1 MAEPTPRKKGKGK
14 VTTIS
19 GFQVDDTKTL
29 EENLAQLQAARINQ
43 ENVVAKL
50 QEAKMKEAVQK
61 QTEMKK
67 QAINDLYA
75 MEAELS
81 LATNGRVTELSEKQK
96 KKYINDQ
103 YKTQVKEEIKLLKE
117 TGVLKTKETKKQRIQ
132 DLRNSAKDNRE
143 LYKDLKKLK
152 KENGGV
158 LTDEQE
164 AVMKQAKK
172 DSLAGG
178 AMNALIKGLGKLQD
192 AVDGLGNVI
201 NQGISTYS
209 KYQTGINARLQGS
222 RGSTVDIFT
231 EVESNLTKKVGITPY
246 FKTETMLDNLSALVE
261 DGIAANIEQ
270 RAFLQTAKDSIATTF
285 DAANSSLLRIIRL
298 QQSDSTAARLGM
310 EAYLTQ
316 YLNELTQNTEYLKS
330 TFDSVEAALLEASSQ
345 MSADASAEFEYIV
358 QKWLGTLTG
367 TGLSDTTANNIATA
381 VGYLGSGDITN
392 LSNSNVYNLM
402 VMSATRAGLD
412 VGKILSDGL
421 DAGTTNKLLY
431 SMANYLADLSDN
443 SSNVVKSQLAE
454 TFGVTISDLTAASQ
468 LSSSFNTIA
477 QNLLSYSGMYDELSS
492 QMGKLIERTSISSL
506 INNMMDNMKFSLAE
520 NIASNPALSATW
532 QITDLIQGVTGG
544 INIPFVTAMGSG
556 FDLNTTVENLM
567 KLGMVGVSTF
577 SMIGDLISSV
587 GNISDP
593 TGILSSLDIGYGSS
607 SSSISRGT
615 GLKARSAGLSV
626 SQSTFVGNSSS
637 SDIYDTTMNAAEDSA
652 NAKVETATKE
662 QEEDNVVY
670 KINDY
675 LQETFEA
682 HMSEI
687 DKRIRS
693 IDDRINS
700 IVQVEVSNYG
710 LVGIN

>member
-132 DLRNSAKDNRE
+132 DLKDSAKDNRE

-152 KENGGV
+152 KENGGM

-172 DSLAGG
+172 DSMAGG
-178 AMNALIKGLGKLQD
+178 AMNALTKGLSKLQD

-261 DGIAANIEQ
+261 EGIAANIEQ

-421 DAGTTNKLLY
+421 DATTTNKLLY

-468 LSSSFNTIA
+468 LSSSFDTIA

-607 SSSISRGT
+607 SSAISRGT

-662 QEEDNVVY
+662 QEEDNVAY

-687 DKRIRS
+687 DRRIQS
-693 IDDRINS
+693 IDDRLNS
-700 IVQVEVSNYG
+700 TVQVEVSNYG

>member
-96 KKYINDQ
+96 KKYINNQ

-117 TGVLKTKETKKQRIQ
+117 TGVLKTKETKRQRIQ
-132 DLRNSAKDNRE
+132 DLKDSAKDNRE

-178 AMNALIKGLGKLQD
+178 AMNALTKGLAQLQD

-222 RGSTVDIFT
+222 RGSTVDVFT

-261 DGIAANIEQ
+261 EGIAANIEQ

-345 MSADASAEFEYIV
+345 MSAEASAEFEYIV

-402 VMSATRAGLD
+402 VMSATRAGLN
-412 VGKILSDGL
+412 VGEILSDGL
-421 DAGTTNKLLY
+421 DSETTNKLLY

-477 QNLLSYSGMYDELSS
+477 ENLLSYSGMYDELSS
-492 QMGKLIERTSISSL
+492 QMGKLVERTSISSL

-607 SSSISRGT
+607 GSSISRGT

-687 DKRIRS
+687 DRRIRS

-700 IVQVEVSNYG
+700 IIQVEVNNYG